1 MKPFHLTNAVTDVLY
16 WTVIIGW
23 IVSEASI
30 FTRAVTR
37 SIGADL
43 RQDRLSGPA
52 LIGSALIAL
61 ILGSSAASRV
71 PAAAM
76 TQARPVVFGLG
87 IAIAIAGIAF
97 RQLAF
102 SSLGRFFTTR
112 VITRP
117 DQTVVESGPYRYIR
131 HPSYSGFLMTVLG
144 VLLCETNW
152 LSLACFLIA
161 IPGLAYRIKV
171 EEGALLDGIG
181 APYQDYMRRTKRL
194 IPFLV

>member
-1 MKPFHLTNAVTDVLY
+1 MKPFHASSAFTDVLY
-16 WTVIIGW
+16 WAVIVGW
-23 IVSEASI
+23 IVSEISI
-30 FTRAVTR
+30 FTRAVNR
-37 SIGADL
+37 SVDS

-61 ILGSSAASRV
+61 WLGS
-71 PAAAM
+71 AAAGRVTGAAI
-76 TQARPVVFGLG
+76 TQARPEVFGLG
-87 IAIAIAGIAF
+87 LIIAVAGIAF

-112 VITRP
+112 VTTRA
-117 DQTVVESGPYRYIR
+117 DQTVVETGPYRFIR

-152 LSLACFLIA
+152 LSLACFLLA
-161 IPGLAYRIKV
+161 MPGLAYRIKV
-171 EEGALLDGIG
+171 EERALLDGLG

-194 IPFLV
+194 VPFVV